1 MVSSSQI
8 QKKAMERAAVRDINT
23 HGDIQL
29 ICFKLG
35 AEAYG
40 LDIMQIKEIIR
51 HQKITVVPKAPC
63 FIDGVIN
70 LRGMVIPIIDLRKR
84 FELQAS
90 GHLRNRIII
99 ADVENRIVGLVV
111 DDVTDII
118 SVSKTNLLPPP
129 KMIKGTEATYLGG
142 MIDIEGGFLF
152 IIDLDK
158 MLTAEEKGSLD
169 VPLEK

>member
-51 HQKITVVPKAPC
+51 HQKITLVPKAPS

-84 FELQAS
+84 FELQAGAHS
-90 GHLRNRIII
+90 RNRIII

>member
-1 MVSSSQI
+1 MVNSSQI
-8 QKKAMERAAVRDINT
+8 QKKTMERAAVRDINA

-40 LDIMQIKEIIR
+40 SDIMQIKEIIR
-51 HQKITVVPKAPC
+51 CQKIAVVPKAPC

-84 FELQAS
+84 FGLQA
-90 GHLRNRIII
+90 GAHLRNRIII
-99 ADVENRIVGLVV
+99 AAVESRIVGLVV
-111 DDVTDII
+111 DDVIDII
-118 SVSKTNLLPPP
+118 SAPKANLLPPP
-129 KMIKGTEATYLGG
+129 KMVKGAESAYLGG
-142 MIDIEGGFLF
+142 MIDVEGSFLF

-158 MLTAEEKGSLD
+158 MLTEEEKGSLD
-169 VPLEK
+169 APLEK

>member
-8 QKKAMERAAVRDINT
+8 QKKAMERDAAHDINV
-23 HGDIQL
+23 HREDVQL

-35 AEAYG
+35 TEAYG

-51 HQKITVVPKAPC
+51 CQKIAVVPKAPS
-63 FIDGVIN
+63 FIGGVIN

-84 FELQAS
+84 FELQAGAHS
-90 GHLRNRIII
+90 RNRIII
-99 ADVENRIVGLVV
+99 ADVENRIIGLVV

-129 KMIKGTEATYLGG
+129 KMIKGTEATYLCG

-152 IIDLDK
+152 IIDRS
-158 MLTAEEKGSLD
+158 EERRVGK
-169 VPLEK
+169 E

>member
-23 HGDIQL
+23 HGDIQF

-51 HQKITVVPKAPC
+51 HQKITLVPKAPC

-84 FELQAS
+84 FELQA
-90 GHLRNRIII
+90 GAHLRNRIII
-99 ADVENRIVGLVV
+99 ADLENRIVGLVV

-118 SVSKTNLLPPP
+118 SVSKANLLPPP

-142 MIDIEGGFLF
+142 MIEIKGGLF
-152 IIDLDK
+152 
-158 MLTAEEKGSLD
+158 
-169 VPLEK
+169 

>member
-51 HQKITVVPKAPC
+51 HQKITLVPKAPC

-84 FELQAS
+84 FELQA
-90 GHLRNRIII
+90 GAHLRNRIII
-99 ADVENRIVGLVV
+99 ADLENRIVGLVV

-118 SVSKTNLLPPP
+118 SVSKTNLLPPT